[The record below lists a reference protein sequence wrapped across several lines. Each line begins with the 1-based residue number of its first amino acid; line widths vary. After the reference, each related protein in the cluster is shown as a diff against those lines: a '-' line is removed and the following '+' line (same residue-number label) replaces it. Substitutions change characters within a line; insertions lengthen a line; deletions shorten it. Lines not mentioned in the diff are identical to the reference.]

1 MDLKKFYIN
10 GQFVD
15 PISCELFDIIN
26 PATEKSIGRVALGS
40 SADVDSAVIAARAAF
55 AKASSLTKEDR
66 LEILKTVR
74 ENYKKRYKDIAE
86 AVRNE
91 MGAPITLAEGGQTA
105 TGLGHL
111 KTAIE
116 VLEKHQF
123 EYRHGDYIVSEEPV
137 GVCGL
142 ILSLIHI

>member
-15 PISCELFDIIN
+15 PISYELFDIIN

-40 SADVDSAVIAARAAF
+40 PADVDSAVIAARAAF
-55 AKASSLTKEDR
+55 VKSSCLTKEDR

-105 TGLGHL
+105 RGLGQL

-123 EYRHGDYIVSEEPV
+123 EYRHGDYIVSEAVSYTHLTLPTKRIV
-137 GVCGL
+137 
-142 ILSLIHI
+142 